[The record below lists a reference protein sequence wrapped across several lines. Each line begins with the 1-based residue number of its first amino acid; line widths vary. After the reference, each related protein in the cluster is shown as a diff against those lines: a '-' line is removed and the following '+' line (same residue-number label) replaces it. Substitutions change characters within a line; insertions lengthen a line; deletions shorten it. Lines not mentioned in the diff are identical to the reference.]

1 MTLDPAQLPNDI
13 ASLKAML
20 LAENKRANEAETRAK
35 DLDAEI
41 ENLKLTIAK
50 LQHAKFG
57 PSSERRS
64 VLLDQLELQLG
75 ELVALRAQ
83 QEAAAEIAEQQA
95 EVPQPQRKP
104 RRKPAR
110 RPLPANLPRERR
122 VQPAPTS
129 CDKCG
134 GNNLHKLGEDVTET
148 LERVPA
154 HWKVVENV
162 CEKFGC
168 RDCDSITQPP
178 APSHPI
184 ARGRAGPQLL
194 AEILFGKYG
203 AHLPLNRQ
211 SDI

>member
-1 MTLDPAQLPNDI
+1 MIATGAKQFMLSRMTLDPAQLPNDI

-50 LQHAKFG
+50 LEHATFG

-64 VLLDQLELQLG
+64 VLLDQLELQLD

-83 QEAAAEIAEQQA
+83 QQAAAEIAEAPAEGQQA
-95 EVPQPQRKP
+95 AAPERKP

-110 RPLPANLPRERR
+110 RPLPENLPRERR

-129 CDKCG
+129 CKKCG
-134 GNNLHKLGEDVTET
+134 GDNLHKIGEV
-148 LERVPA
+148 
-154 HWKVVENV
+154 K
-162 CEKFGC
+162 G
-168 RDCDSITQPP
+168 
-178 APSHPI
+178 
-184 ARGRAGPQLL
+184 
-194 AEILFGKYG
+194 AEF
-203 AHLPLNRQ
+203 
-211 SDI
+211 